1 MNATIAISRQLGSA
15 GSYLGQIIA
24 ERLNFKFVDREVL
37 YLAAQEFGIEPE
49 ELDARAEKVSSFWQ
63 KIFRSLSIGA
73 PDARYTPPPL
83 RSFSDQELFDK
94 QTEIMKTIAKKNDC
108 VIVGWGGAHVL
119 PRHNKTMT
127 VFFHAPLAFRLSR
140 VMEIYKV
147 KNEEK
152 ARRMIPESAEIRTR
166 YIAQMTGTDWA
177 CAKNYNLAIDTSL
190 LQLDDIAELIIEII
204 RQKGISIVS

>member
-24 ERLNFKFVDREVL
+24 ERLKFKFVDREVL

-49 ELDARAEKVSSFWQ
+49 ELDARAERISSFWQ
-63 KIFRSLSIGA
+63 KTFRTFSIGA
-73 PDARYTPPPL
+73 PDAHYTPPPL
-83 RSFSDQELFDK
+83 RSFSDQELFNK
-94 QTEIMKTIAKKNDC
+94 QTEIMKKIAKKHDC

-127 VFFHAPLAFRLSR
+127 VFFHAPLAFRVAR
-140 VMEIYKV
+140 VMEVYDV
-147 KNEEK
+147 KTEEN
-152 ARRMIPESAEIRTR
+152 ARQMIAESDEMRKR

-177 CAKNYNLAIDTSL
+177 CAENYDLAIDTSL
-190 LQLDDIAELIIEII
+190 LQLADIAELTLEII
-204 RQKGISIVS
+204 KRKGISNSS